1 MSQPQFKTFKFSFKI
16 SGEVGGKALSPN
28 EIISSTFPKLKSFN
42 KKFNAFITLTED
54 VAKKQAGES
63 SKRIAAGQKLPLDGV
78 LVAVKD
84 NFCTKD
90 ISTTCASR

>member
-1 MSQPQFKTFKFSFKI
+1 MHCNFSFKI
-16 SGEVGGKALSPN
+16 SSKLDGKSSSAN
-28 EIISSTFPKLKSFN
+28 EIVAATFPKLKSFN

-54 VAKKQAGES
+54 VAYKQAEES
-63 SKRIAAGQKLPLDGV
+63 SKRIAAGQKLPLEGV

-90 ISTTCASR
+90 VPTTCASR